1 VESAPVILEESIAE
15 QPAEESAPDVLSN
28 PLLQAFILD
37 LEDVEMT
44 PMLHLVAN
52 MMSNMYFD
60 EAEAAVVRH
69 YLMHK
74 VDSTINSIQNRM
86 DQLNADISN
95 DQQSQDLSF
104 LEVEDENNSDEADD
118 GTQTTTGPFEFTLAK
133 IFKKKN
139 FILYPTQ

>member
-1 VESAPVILEESIAE
+1 VESEPVIHEESTAE
-15 QPAEESAPDVLSN
+15 QPAEDSAPPDVLSN

-104 LEVEDENNSDEADD
+104 LEVEEENNSDEADD
-118 GTQTTTGPFEFTLAK
+118 GTQTTTGQFEFTL
-133 IFKKKN
+133 
-139 FILYPTQ
+139 T